1 MTQEN
6 STTDKAST
14 NLKPFTL
21 MFYLFTGSYQKI
33 IYSSQSP
40 HIQILLDHKTSAN
53 DNIYLDNHTEELK
66 MYEENSNIDF

>member
-1 MTQEN
+1 
-6 STTDKAST
+6 
-14 NLKPFTL
+14 

-66 MYEENSNIDF
+66 IYEENSKYT